1 VHHFVN
7 GMSALKLQ
15 VVWLLAPL
23 LCAAP
28 DPFVGIWK
36 LDSGKSTFTRG
47 DPSIM
52 LGTMQIEPLGNGLK
66 STASGANGEG
76 FASDFTFT
84 CSLDGTPCKI
94 LASMPLRGA
103 NAVDTVSLKRIDA
116 RTIAATGTH
125 EGKLV
130 YNDRRVVS
138 ADGDTMT
145 VTRDGTT
152 PEGKKYRST
161 LVLLRQH

>member
-1 VHHFVN
+1 
-7 GMSALKLQ
+7 MTALKLQ
-15 VVWLLAPL
+15 IVWLLAPL
-23 LCAAP
+23 LCAAG

-36 LDSGKSTFTRG
+36 LDSGRSKFTTG

-52 LGTMQIEPLGNGLK
+52 LGTMQIETQGNGLK

-103 NAVDTVSLKRIDA
+103 NAVDTISLRRIDDH
-116 RTIAATGTH
+116 TITATGTNK
-125 EGKLV
+125 GKPV

-138 ADGDTMT
+138 ADGNTMT

-152 PEGKKYRST
+152 PDGKKYRST

>member
-1 VHHFVN
+1 
-7 GMSALKLQ
+7 MRALKLQ
-15 VVWLLAPL
+15 VIWLLAPL
-23 LCAAP
+23 LCAAA

-36 LDSGKSTFTRG
+36 LDSLRSKFTTG
-47 DPSIM
+47 DPSVLFATIN
-52 LGTMQIEPLGNGLK
+52 IESLGNGLK

-76 FASDFTFT
+76 FATDFSFT

-94 LASMPLRGA
+94 VTSTPLRGS
-103 NAVDTVSLKRIDA
+103 NAVDAISLKRIDA
-116 RTIAATGTH
+116 RTIAATGTR

-138 ADGDTMT
+138 ADGNTLT
-145 VTRDGTT
+145 VTRDGTA
-152 PEGKKYRST
+152 PDGKKYRST